1 MTFQADGTT
10 AHPNSLLFTNA
21 RLVDGSTATPPTGM
35 NVLVEH
41 GRISQVAATPIEAPG
56 ATVIDLGG
64 RTLMPGL
71 IDCHVHV
78 IATTADLGANALMAD
93 SLVAAKSGRIMRE
106 MLMRG
111 FTTVRDVGGADQG
124 LQQAVAEGY
133 LSGPRLVICGK
144 ALSQTGGHTD
154 YRGAHD
160 ERDDQY
166 QTRRLGS
173 MGRICD
179 GVDTVRRAVRQEI
192 KAGAQFIKVMANGG
206 VSSPSDPIDF
216 LGYSRAELEAIV
228 EEANNAQTYVAAHL
242 YTDQAIRRALEAG
255 VHSLEHCNLISA
267 ETARLAAERGAF
279 ACPTL
284 VTYEMLKQE
293 GADYGLQPASIAKI
307 DDVRLAGLDSLVTMR
322 EAGLTMAYGTD
333 LLGAMHRHQSEEF
346 VIRARVLPSHE
357 VIRSATLD
365 AARLL
370 RMEGEIG
377 CIAPGAHA
385 DLIVVDGDPLAD
397 IALLTGQGR
406 HLPLIVQAG
415 RLVKDQLRRAL

>member
-1 MTFQADGTT
+1 MSDT
-10 AHPNSLLFTNA
+10 PSLLLYNA
-21 RLVDGSTATPPTGM
+21 RLVDGSAPTARD
-35 NVLVEH
+35 NISVLIEH
-41 GRISQVAATPIEAPG
+41 GRITQVSEEAIDAPDATRL
-56 ATVIDLGG
+56 DLGG

-78 IATTADLGANALMAD
+78 IATTADLGANALLPD
-93 SLVAAKSGRIMRE
+93 SLVTARSSRIMRD

-111 FTTVRDVGGADQG
+111 FTTVRDVGGADRG

-133 LSGPRLVICGK
+133 FEGPELVICGK

-154 YRGAHD
+154 YRGFYD

-179 GVDTVRRAVRQEI
+179 GGDAVRRATRQEI

-216 LGYSRAELEAIV
+216 LSFSVSELEAIV
-228 EEANNAQTYVAAHL
+228 EEATNAQTYVSAHL
-242 YTDQAIRRALEAG
+242 YTDQAIHRAVMAG
-255 VHSLEHCNLISA
+255 VRSLEHCNLITP
-267 ETARLAAERGAF
+267 ETARLAAEKGAM

-293 GADYGLQPASIAKI
+293 GAQYGLKPDSVAKI
-307 DDVRLAGLDSLVTMR
+307 DDVRLAGLESLKIMR
-322 EAGLTMAYGTD
+322 EAGLTMAYGSD
-333 LLGAMHRHQSEEF
+333 LLGEMHRHQSEEF
-346 VIRARVLPSHE
+346 VIRSRVLAPHE

-370 RMEGEIG
+370 QREGDIG
-377 CIAPGAHA
+377 CVAEGARA
-385 DLIVVDGDPLAD
+385 DLIVVDGNPLED
-397 IALLTGQGR
+397 MSLLTHQGA
-406 HLPLIVQAG
+406 HMSVIMQGG
-415 RLVKDQLRRAL
+415 RMVKNQLR

>member
-1 MTFQADGTT
+1 MSDT
-10 AHPNSLLFTNA
+10 PSLLLYNA
-21 RLVDGSTATPPTGM
+21 RLVDGSAPTARD
-35 NVLVEH
+35 NISVLIEH
-41 GRISQVAATPIEAPG
+41 GRITQVSEEAIDAPDATRL
-56 ATVIDLGG
+56 DLGG

-78 IATTADLGANALMAD
+78 IATTADLGANALLPD
-93 SLVAAKSGRIMRE
+93 SLITARSSRIMRD

-111 FTTVRDVGGADQG
+111 FTTVRDVGGADRG

-133 LSGPRLVICGK
+133 FEGPELVICGK

-154 YRGAHD
+154 YRGFYD

-179 GVDTVRRAVRQEI
+179 GGDAVRRATRQEI

-216 LGYSRAELEAIV
+216 LSFSVSELEAIV
-228 EEANNAQTYVAAHL
+228 EEATNAQTYVSAHL
-242 YTDQAIRRALEAG
+242 YTDQAIHRAVMAG
-255 VHSLEHCNLISA
+255 VRSLEHCNLITP
-267 ETARLAAERGAF
+267 ETARLAAEKGAM

-293 GADYGLQPASIAKI
+293 GAQYGLKPDSVAKI
-307 DDVRLAGLDSLVTMR
+307 DDVRLAGLESLKIMR
-322 EAGLTMAYGTD
+322 EAGLTMAYGSD
-333 LLGAMHRHQSEEF
+333 LLGEMHRHQSEEF
-346 VIRARVLPSHE
+346 VIRSRVLAPHE

-370 RMEGEIG
+370 QREGDIG
-377 CIAPGAHA
+377 CVAEGARA
-385 DLIVVDGDPLAD
+385 DLIVVDGNPLED
-397 IALLTGQGR
+397 MSLLTHQGA
-406 HLPLIVQAG
+406 HMSVIMQGG
-415 RLVKDQLRRAL
+415 RMVKNQLR